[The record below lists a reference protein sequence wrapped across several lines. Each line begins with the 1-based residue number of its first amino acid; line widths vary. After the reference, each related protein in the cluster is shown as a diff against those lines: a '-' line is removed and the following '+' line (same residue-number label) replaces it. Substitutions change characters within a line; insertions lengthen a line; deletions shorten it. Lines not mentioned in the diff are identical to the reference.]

1 MLWTRGVVLSL
12 AALVTSGM
20 SGHSESP
27 DVGDP
32 GIRVGSI
39 EGQVAM
45 PKPRIRRTA
54 DRYPGATA
62 GTANAVQS
70 IPAVVFLRGRVPG
83 ARFETERVRLAQND
97 TSFVPAVAVIPV
109 GGIVEFPNHD
119 PFFHNVFSYSSPAR
133 FDLGRYPQ
141 GESKQV
147 RFEEAGIVRVYCE
160 VHETMR
166 SAVIVNENPFYA
178 VLQPDGSF
186 SIRNVPEGRYE
197 LELWHP
203 DVRGKVVPIVVE
215 SGKATRV
222 SLQLS

>member
-1 MLWTRGVVLSL
+1 
-12 AALVTSGM
+12 
-20 SGHSESP
+20 
-27 DVGDP
+27 
-32 GIRVGSI
+32 
-39 EGQVAM
+39 
-45 PKPRIRRTA
+45 
-54 DRYPGATA
+54 
-62 GTANAVQS
+62 
-70 IPAVVFLRGRVPG
+70 VVFLRGRVPG
-83 ARFETERVRLAQND
+83 ARFETDRVRLAQND
-97 TSFVPAVAVIPV
+97 TTFVPAVAVIPV

-178 VLQPDGSF
+178 VLEADGSF
-186 SIRNVPEGRYE
+186 SIRDVPAGRYE

-203 DVRGKVVPIVVE
+203 DVRGKVVPVVVE

-222 SLQLS
+222 NLELS